1 MGVKL
6 GLTFCEERTV
16 RVFENR
22 VLRKIFGSKGDN
34 TTGDWRRL
42 HNRKFHDLYYS
53 RNIIQEI
60 KLRRMR
66 WAGRAACRVERS
78 CM

>member
-1 MGVKL
+1 MSVKL

-16 RVFENR
+16 RVFKNR

-34 TTGDWRRL
+34 ITGDWRRL
-42 HNRKFHDLYYS
+42 HNRELYDQYYS

-60 KLRRMR
+60 K
-66 WAGRAACRVERS
+66 
-78 CM
+78 